1 MSTIARLFLVMM
13 VFVPATISLDADS
26 NRTAAAAESGSAY
39 ADELTMVVQE
49 EADAEDSEDL
59 PWPLFVAGA
68 FLVPAAFLLVPS
80 LLLKGDASGH

>member
-13 VFVPATISLDADS
+13 VFVPATISIDAGS
-26 NRTAAAAESGSAY
+26 NRTAAAADGWSAY
-39 ADELTMVVQE
+39 ADDVTVVVQE

-68 FLVPAAFLLVPS
+68 FLVPAAFLLIPS
-80 LLLKGDASGH
+80 LVLKGDASGH